1 MRRAVLALILAV
13 ATPAGAV
20 DLPAPPAMDAP
31 ARERFYLASE
41 EAGELSL
48 LAARIECVAHH
59 RARIDGFVQEGGF
72 AQGWSREAERLW
84 RLSRALDLFEA
95 AHIRPHVDP
104 DTQEALARTYG
115 GGEASD
121 AEDSARRCLSFANP
135 FALRRLAG

>member
-1 MRRAVLALILAV
+1 MHRAVLALFLAV

-31 ARERFYLASE
+31 ARDRFYLASE

-59 RARIDGFVQEGGF
+59 RARIEGF
-72 AQGWSREAERLW
+72 AGAGGLAWGWSSEAERLW

-104 DTQEALARTYG
+104 DTQEALAATYA
-115 GGEASD
+115 ERKATD
-121 AEDSARRCLSFANP
+121 AEDRARRCLSFADP
-135 FALRRLAG
+135 IALRCLAG